1 MQQLGKRTKGMAR
14 SLLGAAALVA
24 ATVFMACDVG
34 GVVTA
39 ADEGAVAEDRA
50 VIPAYAKGVDIS
62 EAYYAAGKGVVFKD
76 TNGTAK
82 APLQIF
88 KDHGYTWA
96 RVRLMVDGTTDYAL
110 FQDMTYVK
118 AAAKDIKA
126 KGMKFLLDLHYS
138 HWWADPAN
146 QWIPNRWKSYANV
159 TALSSAVR
167 SYTKDVMAQLVA
179 QGTPPDMVQIGN
191 EVNNGMLW
199 DIGRLSSIS
208 NFAKLE
214 AAGAY
219 GIQDGKGSAAMPP
232 IMVHIAKDMSSSA
245 AVTWYKNFIA
255 AGGWVDA
262 IGLSYYPMW
271 HGSQSD
277 LSNTIKALR
286 SAFSWAPVWVVET
299 AYYWSKNQGG
309 YTGSQVPYAQT
320 PAGQAA
326 FLAATKNTVKN
337 AGGSGLFY
345 WGAFWAQSSKWL
357 KAPGW
362 SNDDASRRSLFNDN
376 AVAQP
381 GIDSL

>member
-1 MQQLGKRTKGMAR
+1 MLVV
-14 SLLGAAALVA
+14 ALVFASCDIGSA
-24 ATVFMACDVG
+24 ASEAEGDEA
-34 GVVTA
+34 TA
-39 ADEGAVAEDRA
+39 VSSRA
-50 VIPAYAKGVDIS
+50 TIPSYTKGVDIS
-62 EAYYAAGKGVVFKD
+62 EAYYAASKGVSFKD

-110 FQDMTYVK
+110 FQDITYVK

-138 HWWADPAN
+138 HWWADPSN
-146 QWIPNRWKSYANV
+146 QWIPSRWKSYT
-159 TALSSAVR
+159 TASTLASAVR

-199 DIGRLSSIS
+199 EIGRLSSLS
-208 NFAKLE
+208 AFATLE
-214 AAGAY
+214 AAGAN
-219 GIQDGKGSAAMPP
+219 GIKDGKGSAAMPP
-232 IMVHIAKDMSSSA
+232 IMVHVAKDMSASA
-245 AVTWYKNFIA
+245 AVTWYKNFIN

-271 HGSQSD
+271 HGSQTD

-286 SAFSWAPVWVVET
+286 SAYSWAPVWVVET
-299 AYYWSKNQGG
+299 AYYWSTNQGG

-326 FLAATKNTVKN
+326 FLAATKSTVVN
-337 AGGSGLFY
+337 AGGSGIFY

-357 KAPGW
+357 NAPGW
-362 SNDDASRRSLFNDN
+362 SNDDASRRSLFNDS
-376 AVAQP
+376 AVAQV

>member
-1 MQQLGKRTKGMAR
+1 MQELGTGSRGMAR
-14 SLLGAAALVA
+14 SLRGVVALIA
-24 ATVFMACDVG
+24 ATVFIACDVG
-34 GVVTA
+34 GVIPA
-39 ADEGAVAEDRA
+39 ADEGTVVEDRA
-50 VIPAYAKGVDIS
+50 IPAYTKGVDIS
-62 EAYYAAGKGVVFKD
+62 EAYYAASKGVVFKD

-110 FQDMTYVK
+110 FQDMAYVK

-146 QWIPNRWKSYANV
+146 QWIPNRWKSYT
-159 TALSSAVR
+159 TATTLASAVR
-167 SYTKDVMAQLVA
+167 AYTKDVMAQLVA

-199 DIGRLSSIS
+199 EIGRLSSLS

-271 HGSQSD
+271 HGSQTD
-277 LSNTIKALR
+277 LSNTIVALR

-299 AYYWSKNQGG
+299 AYYWSTNQAG
-309 YTGSQVPYAQT
+309 YSGSQVPYAQT

-337 AGGSGLFY
+337 AGGSGIFY

-357 KAPGW
+357 NAPGW
-362 SNDDASRRSLFNDN
+362 SNDDASRRSLFNDS
-376 AVAQP
+376 AVAQS